1 MRHCSG
7 GIDVAGGS
15 FEWTLRTSA
24 WLFECLGFARPALAC
39 QVVKLALYPVA
50 LTMLTTTLPGDAGVP
65 ADRDAAPQRRLRCT
79 RCLLAASTC
88 LCAWVAP
95 VASAVELLI
104 LQHPLEV
111 GSAKGSARLLHLC
124 VPGSTLVCG
133 ETFDAA
139 ALDALINAPGRIP
152 VLLFPQTPD
161 EHSLGL
167 APAQPVT
174 GAVLG
179 QPSRLRL
186 VVLDGTWRK
195 TRKMLYLNPLLQAL
209 PRLSLQGMPASHYR
223 IRKAHAPDQLSTL
236 EAAAYALA
244 QIENDSEKFRP
255 LLAAFDGFVD
265 MFAQRQ
271 ARGDSKNPLA
281 NGA

>member
-1 MRHCSG
+1 LSG
-7 GIDVAGGS
+7 ESVRDEGCAAWTDWLERAAVDAQGVESALFVARAMS
-15 FEWTLRTSA
+15 TTFQPSDTSVVPRTESVR
-24 WLFECLGFARPALAC
+24 E
-39 QVVKLALYPVA
+39 
-50 LTMLTTTLPGDAGVP
+50 
-65 ADRDAAPQRRLRCT
+65 RRLRCT

-88 LCAWVAP
+88 LCGWVAP
-95 VASAVELLI
+95 VSSAVELLI

-139 ALDALINAPGRIP
+139 ALDALVNAPGRLP

-161 EHSLGL
+161 EQSLGL
-167 APAQPVT
+167 ASAHAVNADTLAQP
-174 GAVLG
+174 L
-179 QPSRLRL
+179 QLRL

-195 TRKMLYLNPLLQAL
+195 TRKMLYLNPLLQTL

-255 LLAAFDGFVD
+255 LLTAFDGFVD

-271 ARGDSKNPLA
+271 ARGAAASTRAD
-281 NGA
+281 GA